1 MFYRP
6 FHQFGQAKFPDSG
19 SILGLSQFSILA
31 QLPLNTMLG
40 LKVVEIHSKISNSVC
55 MGVRSQKTYYFGR
68 PGGVKGPLL
77 PSPAHAHVGL

>member
-19 SILGLSQFSILA
+19 SILGLSQFLILA

-40 LKVVEIHSKISNSVC
+40 LKVVEIDSKISNSLCKSKFVTQ
-55 MGVRSQKTYYFGR
+55 S
-68 PGGVKGPLL
+68 
-77 PSPAHAHVGL
+77 VGLIKENRRYWLLLSHSVS